1 MVEIIWTEGT
11 ENGRLSI
18 YSVEQPWKVMS
29 IAIAG
34 QPPRLALVVSEPLQ
48 QEHFDEILGYP
59 SLQIL
64 VTRT

>member
-1 MVEIIWTEGT
+1 
-11 ENGRLSI
+11 
-18 YSVEQPWKVMS
+18 MS